1 MQSNAGSLS
10 DIQRSR
16 KRLFREVVDT
26 FKKKYSWLGHQTARE
41 LLLSAASWNLQ
52 EYSDPPFRYRTHVML
67 AWEKGW
73 FKSTMLRKM
82 SGILGDSMV
91 TTAGKV
97 TDAAIRGSS
106 SGGQF
111 TPPKVLKAPIMVSTE
126 FGQTDFSD
134 ELLNIFLAL
143 LEEGETNISMNKIGG
158 ISDTQR
164 KEVQKR
170 YDDRVEFTD
179 ENEFDLKSNFVF
191 WGGTYDPTKLEDDA
205 LRSRFNIVTPA
216 KPLDYE
222 VTKCAD
228 RNNFYIDEEVV
239 QEIRHELQNS
249 KEMETTFTPPE
260 NLYEKYNLEPRESA
274 PLQSYMACR
283 NWWGLKVNPEVM
295 ENFIKELKRSRRLAK
310 MSPEDRVYDLIF
322 DNPMTYPELI
332 DGTGYDRKDL
342 FKILNNINKAERIHP
357 SLSGESE
364 VQWVVYSSSSKEHKE
379 KQDGG
384 IEGLLNGD

>member
-1 MQSNAGSLS
+1 MQS
-10 DIQRSR
+10 RSEELTDTQR
-16 KRLFREVVDT
+16 KRKKLFREVVQA
-26 FKKKYSWLGHQTARE
+26 FEEKYSWLGHQTARE

-52 EYSDPPFRYRTHVML
+52 EHSNPPFRYRTHVML

-73 FKSTMLRKM
+73 FKSTMLGKM
-82 SGILGDSMV
+82 SGILGDTMV
-91 TTAGKV
+91 SKVGKV

-111 TPPKVLKAPIMVSTE
+111 TPPKVLKAPVMVSTE

-170 YDDRVEFTD
+170 FDGKVDFTD
-179 ENEFDLKSNFVF
+179 ENEFDLDTNFVF
-191 WGGTYDPTKLEDDA
+191 WGGTYDPSKLQDDA

-222 VTKCAD
+222 ITKQAD
-228 RNNFYIDEEVV
+228 RNNFYIDEDVV
-239 QEIRHELQNS
+239 QEVRNELQS
-249 KEMETTFTPPE
+249 TKEMEVRFTPPE

-283 NWWGLKVNPEVM
+283 NWWGLPVNPEIM
-295 ENFIKELKRSRRLAK
+295 EKFIQELKKSRRLAK

-322 DNPMTYPELI
+322 DNPMTYPELV
-332 DGTGYDRKDL
+332 DETGYDRKDL
-342 FKILNNINKAERIHP
+342 FKILDNMSQAERIHP
-357 SLSGESE
+357 NLSGEE
-364 VQWVVYSSSSKEHKE
+364 QVKWVVWSSSSKGYKE
-379 KQDGG
+379 QESTLD
-384 IEGLLNGD
+384 LTTTS